1 METQTQLNPTT
12 ATHLFDFNGV
22 GNTELGER
30 VSSADPYRAEPAPA
44 GPDA

>member
-12 ATHLFDFNGV
+12 ATHLFDFDGV
-22 GNTELGER
+22 GNAELGEL
-30 VSSADPYRAEPAPA
+30 VSSADPYRAEPAPG

>member
-22 GNTELGER
+22 GNAELGEL
-30 VSSADPYRAEPAPA
+30 VSSADLYRAKPAPG